1 MAKGEKR
8 GGKGRDDVASGAASP
23 VGGSSAA
30 VAPASAS
37 ASAPAPAPAPA
48 PASSLAP
55 ASAAA
60 AGASTVKVLVED
72 ASHGE
77 GDAAEGR
84 GVREGGGEKLLSNKR
99 MMERR
104 AAERGID
111 LRVADGAGRGA
122 TATQGKRKTVAQL
135 KAEIVAHDVL
145 HGVQGEGIVR
155 QRGRRTREGASKE
168 GRGEDGEKRK
178 GSGGRLAGVGAGA
191 GTRGGEVK
199 TLKRRRVGSRW
210 TAQQHETMTI
220 TFKTKVDKF
229 LDHKAP
235 APHGLL
241 HNLHDY
247 PDGSFQEPVNRTC
260 ALCNQKKYK
269 GESKSVGRPHTWC
282 PGCPARLCAGCWW
295 EWHYGGKMPLEA
307 LRERFS
313 DMRRSSLGAG
323 EDGAD
328 D

>member
-1 MAKGEKR
+1 
-8 GGKGRDDVASGAASP
+8 V
-23 VGGSSAA
+23 
-30 VAPASAS
+30 
-37 ASAPAPAPAPA
+37 
-48 PASSLAP
+48 
-55 ASAAA
+55 
-60 AGASTVKVLVED
+60 
-72 ASHGE
+72 
-77 GDAAEGR
+77 
-84 GVREGGGEKLLSNKR
+84 
-99 MMERR
+99 
-104 AAERGID
+104 ERGID
-111 LRVADGAGRGA
+111 LRVADGAERGA

-145 HGVQGEGIVR
+145 HGVQGEGSV
-155 QRGRRTREGASKE
+155 QQHGRGAREGASEE
-168 GRGEDGEKRK
+168 GRGADGEKRK
-178 GSGGRLAGVGAGA
+178 RSGGRPAGAGASAGAGA
-191 GTRGGEVK
+191 GTRGEEVKVK

-210 TAQQHETMTI
+210 TAQQHETMTLA
-220 TFKTKVDKF
+220 FKAKVDKF

-295 EWHYGGKMPLEA
+295 EWHYGGKIPLEA

-313 DMRRSSLGAG
+313 DVRRSSLGVG